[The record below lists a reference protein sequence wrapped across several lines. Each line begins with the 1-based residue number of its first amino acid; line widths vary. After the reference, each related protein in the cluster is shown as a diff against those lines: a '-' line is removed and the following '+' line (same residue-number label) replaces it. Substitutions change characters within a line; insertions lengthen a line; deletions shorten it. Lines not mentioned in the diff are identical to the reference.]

1 MTDLIADTSASD
13 EELNLRAVRS
23 AASARWRRNALVIV
37 GWVVFFLFW
46 EAMSRLIG
54 GVRLPSPA
62 TVGAEMWRIV
72 RTGLFIGDF
81 TSSILKIFYGFGFS
95 VVAGS
100 IIGFAMGRSPYWKA
114 FFQDL
119 VMASGTIP
127 GLAYAIVALVIFGIS
142 LWGPVLSVALMSMP
156 YIALNV
162 AEGLEDVD
170 RHLLQMS
177 DAYRRK
183 PRQVLRHVLI
193 PAIVP
198 YVFAGIRLSFALAW
212 KVEQL
217 TEIFGSSRGVGFR
230 IRESFQRFSVTGVL
244 TWVLLFIVFMIIL
257 ERLVLMRI
265 ERRLF
270 RWRTAGT
277 EAR

>member
-1 MTDLIADTSASD
+1 MT
-13 EELNLRAVRS
+13 R
-23 AASARWRRNALVIV
+23 LV
-37 GWVVFFLFW
+37 
-46 EAMSRLIG
+46 G
-54 GVRLPSPA
+54 GVRLPSPV
-62 TVGAEMWRIV
+62 TVGEKMWDIV
-72 RTGLFIGDF
+72 RSGVFLDDF
-81 TSSILKIFYGFGFS
+81 ASSILKILYGFGFS

-100 IIGFAMGRSPYWKA
+100 IIGFSMGRSRYWKA

-127 GLAYAIVALVIFGIS
+127 GLAYAIISLVIFGIA

-162 AEGLEDVD
+162 AEGLEGVD
-170 RHLLQMS
+170 RQLLQMS
-177 DAYRRK
+177 NAFHRT
-183 PRQVLRHVLI
+183 PRQVLRHVLV

-198 YVFAGIRLSFALAW
+198 FVFAGVRLSFALAW

-217 TEIFGSSRGVGFR
+217 TEVFGSSKGVGFR

-244 TWVLLFIVFMIIL
+244 AWVLLFIVFMIIV
-257 ERLVLMRI
+257 ERLILMRI

-270 RWRTAGT
+270 RWRTVGT
-277 EAR
+277 EPQ

>member
-1 MTDLIADTSASD
+1 MTEPIADFAASD

-23 AASARWRRNALVIV
+23 AARERWRRTVLVGV
-37 GWVVFFLFW
+37 GWIFFFFFW
-46 EAMSRLIG
+46 EGMTRLIG

-62 TVGAEMWRIV
+62 TVGKEMWEIV
-72 RTGLFIGDF
+72 RTGAFVDDF
-81 TSSILKIFYGFGFS
+81 LSSILKILYGFGFS
-95 VVAGS
+95 VVVGS
-100 IIGFAMGRSPYWKA
+100 IIGFSMGQSRYWKA

-127 GLAYAIVALVIFGIS
+127 GLAYAIVSLVIFGIAI
-142 LWGPVLSVALMSMP
+142 WGPVLSVALMSMP

-162 AEGLEDVD
+162 AEGLEGVD
-170 RHLLQMS
+170 RNLLQMS
-177 DAYRRK
+177 DAFRRS
-183 PRQVLRHVLI
+183 PRQVLRQVLI

-198 YVFAGIRLSFALAW
+198 FVFAGVRLSFALAW

-217 TEIFGSSRGVGFR
+217 TEVFGSNKGVGFR

-244 TWVLLFIVFMIIL
+244 AWVLLFIIFMILL
-257 ERLVLMRI
+257 ERGILMRI

-270 RWRTAGT
+270 RWRTVGT
-277 EAR
+277 EGK